1 MTWSYGP
8 AADPPLPITTDLD
21 QVRLLIGDTDPAAPL
36 LQDEE
41 IGLYLADGLQPQPSP
56 QLSAAMAAGLL
67 ASKYRRLVDIREGAA
82 SASLSQLA
90 KQFSDLAAELRG
102 QASLSVAVGV
112 APAFACHRGGP
123 AFTRTMGD
131 EPGAGDWP

>member
-102 QASLSVAVGV
+102 QA
-112 APAFACHRGGP
+112 
-123 AFTRTMGD
+123 
-131 EPGAGDWP
+131 